1 MTPELPRN
9 PPESKW
15 KAIGMRHLP
24 QLFCLSVCVA
34 CFAQQDIVGG
44 EPHFTNITNLAGT
57 GGPTSPHTGGH
68 GVLFADVNAD
78 RLPDL
83 YITMIF
89 RQPMADLFFHNI
101 DGRLFIEDGKRR
113 GIADFDGGSH
123 GACFADLD
131 NDGDFDLFNGTTW
144 DYPRHPAH
152 NNLFRNDGIGH
163 FTELSSQAGIPRER
177 RWPTR
182 GVLTFDMDQD
192 GNLDLFCVTNYL
204 GSEDPPAERN
214 EIYRNNSNWNFSSI
228 TDGPL
233 STAPCGQGA
242 IDTDFD
248 GDGDID
254 IIAANRTGQVN
265 ILKNDGLGNMVL
277 LDASAIGIRHRAGD
291 GISMADIDNDGDLD
305 ALFASDDQGHLY
317 VNQGA
322 GIFSFQR
329 TFKETNGYMGG
340 FADLDNDSDLDL
352 VFAGDEVCWLNAG
365 NGRFQPGPA
374 IPVGKIDDPR
384 GIAFADIDNDGDMD
398 FAIACK
404 RSQNA
409 LIRNNCG
416 TGNWLKVEL
425 ISPQGQ
431 IGAFG
436 AVTRVYRAGKIGE
449 QLIGYRESR
458 SNNGYLGQDD
468 PVLHFG
474 LGTLATV
481 DVVTTFL
488 DGTTIQRRGVV
499 ANQFITVDASPIK

>member
-1 MTPELPRN
+1 
-9 PPESKW
+9 
-15 KAIGMRHLP
+15 MRHL
-24 QLFCLSVCVA
+24 LELVCLSVCVA
-34 CFAQQDIVGG
+34 SCALQDIVAA
-44 EPHFTNITNLAGT
+44 EPYFTNITTLAGT

-78 RLPDL
+78 GLPDL

-89 RQPMADLFFHNI
+89 RQPMADLFFRNI
-101 DGRLFIEDGKRR
+101 DGRRFIEDGKGR
-113 GIADFDGGSH
+113 GISDFDGGSH

-144 DYPRHPAH
+144 DHPRHPAY
-152 NNLFRNDGIGH
+152 NNLFRNDGTGH
-163 FTELSSQAGIPRER
+163 FTELSDQVGIPRDR

-182 GVLTFDMDQD
+182 GVLTFDMDRD
-192 GNLDLFCVTNYL
+192 GDLDLFCVTNYL
-204 GSEDPPAERN
+204 GSEDPQAEQN
-214 EIYRNNSNWNFSSI
+214 EIYRNSGNWTFSPI
-228 TDGPL
+228 NRGPL
-233 STAPCGQGA
+233 FTAPCGQGA

-254 IIAANRTGQVN
+254 IIAANRTGRVN
-265 ILKNDGLGNMVL
+265 ILRNDGHGNMAL
-277 LDASAIGIRHRAGD
+277 LDPSAIGIRHRAGD

-329 TFKETNGYMGG
+329 TFEKTNGYMGG

-352 VFAGDEVCWLNAG
+352 VFAGDEVCWLNSG
-365 NGRFQPGPA
+365 NGRFQQGPA
-374 IPVGKIDDPR
+374 IPLGKIDDPR
-384 GIAFADIDNDGDMD
+384 GIAFADIDNDGDLD

-409 LIRNNCG
+409 LLRNNCS
-416 TGNWLKVEL
+416 TGNWLKIKL

-436 AVTRVYRAGKIGE
+436 AVTRVYPPGQIGA
-449 QLIGYRESR
+449 QLIGHRESR
-458 SNNGYLGQDD
+458 SSNGYLGQDD

-474 LGTLATV
+474 VGAQATV

-488 DGTTIQRRGVV
+488 DGTTIQQQRVV
-499 ANQFITVDASPIK
+499 TNRFITIDASRIK